1 MKKRFIGT
9 TARYWVIAAL
19 MLVSVFHLTATVALA
34 AAQKPNDIVITTSS
48 PTNTFYY
55 IGAGQAKIL
64 DEAIKGIA
72 FSVEAST
79 GSKEN
84 LVFTSSRPD
93 TMGIVPLDYA
103 YAAYVGDKAMDFPKA
118 MPNLRL
124 VMTGHSTSVH
134 FAVLANSPIKSFK
147 DLRGKRI
154 GVPPNT
160 SGYFVAVRL
169 LAEYGLKDKDYNTV
183 FVSPSEAG
191 DALKDGTIDL
201 AVFAGGAPIAAV
213 TDLNMSKRIRLL
225 ALDDKAIADKFF
237 AKYPFYYKSAIPA
250 KTYTGI
256 DASVSTV
263 NYPIVLVCNKD
274 LDNDIV
280 YAITKTLNEKTDE
293 LAKIHILGKEWNTK
307 NVLESFKKPAIPFH
321 DGAARYYKEQS
332 GKK

>member
-1 MKKRFIGT
+1 MERTFAKTIV
-9 TARYWVIAAL
+9 RYAVIAAL
-19 MLVSVFHLTATVALA
+19 MLASVFHLTAVANA

-64 DEAIKGIA
+64 DAAIKGIA

-93 TMGIVPLDYA
+93 TMGIVPLDYC
-103 YAAYVGDKAMDFPKA
+103 YAAYVGDTAMDFPKA
-118 MPNLRL
+118 MPNIRL

-147 DLRGKRI
+147 DVRGKKI
-154 GVPPNT
+154 GLPPNT

-169 LAEYGLKDKDYNTV
+169 LAEYGLGAKDYSTV
-183 FVSPSEAG
+183 LISPAEAG
-191 DALKDGTIDL
+191 DALKDGTIDM

-250 KTYTGI
+250 KTYVGI
-256 DASVSTV
+256 DASVATV

-280 YAITKTLNEKTDE
+280 YQITKTLNENTDK
-293 LAKIHILGKEWNTK
+293 LAAIHILGKEWNTK
-307 NVLESFKKPAIPFH
+307 NVLENFKKPAVPFH
-321 DGAARYYKEQS
+321 DGAARYYKEKS